1 MEEVKNEGVVEV
13 TEPATIKDDTG
24 DSGKTQKD
32 AELEKLIEAR
42 AKELTNNAVQDRL
55 KREKEKFDLEKQQ
68 AIEDALKKERMT
80 EDERKNAEREELAKK
95 YEELETKYLAKER
108 SELITRKLSEAGIQS
123 DDLLVSALSNNID
136 NLDSIIE
143 KLNETISSQV
153 DKKVQ
158 EKLKLSDV
166 KIAVDPGLNN
176 TPRRRSTS
184 QSVAAQ
190 IGVVK

>member
-1 MEEVKNEGVVEV
+1 MDDIKKEV
-13 TEPATIKDDTG
+13 TEVAEPEVTQTDTG

-32 AELEKLIEAR
+32 AEIESLIEKR
-42 AKELTNNAVQDRL
+42 AKELTNHAVQERL
-55 KREKEKFDLEKQQ
+55 RTQKEKFDLEKQQ

-80 EDERKNAEREELAKK
+80 EEERKNAEREELMKK
-95 YEELETKYLAKER
+95 YEELEGKYLAKER

-166 KIAVDPGLNN
+166 KLTVDPGLNN
-176 TPRRRSTS
+176 TPRKRSTS